1 VSTPTALKGR
11 YFGPALAFDEDTEI
25 TFLVDGKEYLGA
37 LELEISVTKA
47 GDRVY
52 LLDWFFDPTLD
63 LSGRN
68 PANPGFVE
76 VGDLLAEKA
85 FIGVDVR
92 VVLNGGQFLG
102 ATDFASFYKNYVAMT
117 DLRGRVPPGAST
129 PPLANAVLYDWTGA
143 EMSGSHH
150 QKAAVVMRGGV
161 LKAFVGGIDVNPLML
176 DAPPHNARP
185 IPPPPAVGVPWG
197 WHDGG
202 LMLAGAATAAVY
214 QNFAHRWEEAATL
227 PPSALF
233 IRSPGSI
240 PPVKLVVYAP
250 GASISVPAAPPQSTS
265 NPTPDTSVQ
274 VLRSRYRTKL
284 DRPGARKQPWRTAG
298 GGQLTEVHETL
309 TKAIGAAQRYIYVE
323 DQFLADHP
331 PLPLLADDTNVWKI
345 VDRLI
350 DSRTPGFSLFPL
362 LEAAVKRK
370 VKVIMVGSGYA
381 DPGDLFTGEKNFVLN
396 GQLARLA
403 AVDPSLVA
411 VWRLLQETVHTK
423 LMIIDDE
430 FAAIGSANIQARSM
444 IAVDSELHV
453 AIVSAGNTVQKLRAR
468 LWAEH
473 LAIDYASAPP
483 ALVNALDDLTDAL
496 GMWRTSWGTAG
507 RWFTAGNP
515 AGFTPAK
522 LVPGTPRT
530 QVVRAYVGP
539 GATP

>member
-185 IPPPPAVGVPWG
+185 IPPSSCGWG
-197 WHDGG
+197 
-202 LMLAGAATAAVY
+202 
-214 QNFAHRWEEAATL
+214 
-227 PPSALF
+227 
-233 IRSPGSI
+233 
-240 PPVKLVVYAP
+240 
-250 GASISVPAAPPQSTS
+250 
-265 NPTPDTSVQ
+265 
-274 VLRSRYRTKL
+274 
-284 DRPGARKQPWRTAG
+284 
-298 GGQLTEVHETL
+298 
-309 TKAIGAAQRYIYVE
+309 
-323 DQFLADHP
+323 
-331 PLPLLADDTNVWKI
+331 
-345 VDRLI
+345 
-350 DSRTPGFSLFPL
+350 
-362 LEAAVKRK
+362 
-370 VKVIMVGSGYA
+370 
-381 DPGDLFTGEKNFVLN
+381 
-396 GQLARLA
+396 
-403 AVDPSLVA
+403 
-411 VWRLLQETVHTK
+411 
-423 LMIIDDE
+423 
-430 FAAIGSANIQARSM
+430 
-444 IAVDSELHV
+444 
-453 AIVSAGNTVQKLRAR
+453 
-468 LWAEH
+468 
-473 LAIDYASAPP
+473 
-483 ALVNALDDLTDAL
+483 AL
-496 GMWRTSWGTAG
+496 GMA
-507 RWFTAGNP
+507 
-515 AGFTPAK
+515 
-522 LVPGTPRT
+522 
-530 QVVRAYVGP
+530 
-539 GATP
+539 